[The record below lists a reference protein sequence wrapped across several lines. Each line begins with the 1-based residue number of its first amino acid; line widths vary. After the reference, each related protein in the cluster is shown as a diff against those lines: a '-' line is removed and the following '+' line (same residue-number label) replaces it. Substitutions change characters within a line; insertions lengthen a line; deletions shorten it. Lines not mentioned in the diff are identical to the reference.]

1 MKLIKEIYLV
11 RHGSTDYNDNDLL
24 QGRIDNKLN
33 DKGIN
38 EVKRLSEELKNNDF
52 EVIFHSPLTRAKQT
66 AEIISKYHNAE
77 FIEINEFV
85 EIDLGDWEGLKYQE
99 VIKRDTSFHSKWMLN
114 PEIKVPGG
122 ESYFDVYKRVINGVN
137 TVLKSKHSRILI
149 VAHAAVNRSILAGIM
164 KMNPHTSRYFRMKNA
179 AYSKFLVYE
188 NNYDTYA
195 VVESW
200 NNYKFLET

>member
-1 MKLIKEIYLV
+1 MKLIKEIFLV
-11 RHGSTDYNDNDLL
+11 RHGSTDFNDNDLL

-33 DKGIN
+33 DKGIK
-38 EVKRLSEELKNNDF
+38 EVNKLSEELKKNDF
-52 EVIFHSPLTRAKQT
+52 EVIFHSPLLRAKQT
-66 AEIISKYHNAE
+66 AEIISEFHNAE
-77 FIEINEFV
+77 FIEIKEFI
-85 EIDLGDWEGLKYQE
+85 EIDLGDWEGFKYHE
-99 VIKRDTSFHSKWMLN
+99 VIEKDIDFHSKWMLN
-114 PEIKVPGG
+114 PEIKIPGG
-122 ESYFDVYKRVINGVN
+122 ESYIDVYERVINGVN
-137 TVLKSKHSRILI
+137 KVLKSKYSRILI